1 MSDITLDTTLADV
14 VTSVPAAARV
24 LESFGLDYCCHGNRA
39 LGDAC
44 RTDDVDPEAV
54 LDQLSGLEGGGAEDW
69 TTLDPADLAAHVEAT
84 HHAYLHA
91 ELPRLA
97 ELAAKVAA
105 VHGERHPE
113 LRQVQATYGELRA
126 GMDPHLKKEELIL
139 FPMIKALAAADGEA
153 APPSHCG
160 SVASPIAVMMSEHD
174 RDGELLAELRRLT
187 SDYRTPDDGC
197 ASYHALYDG
206 LAELEADTHL
216 HIHKENNVLFP
227 AAIALT
233 EQDAPLRPA
242 GHA

>member
-1 MSDITLDTTLADV
+1 MTITLDSTLADV
-14 VTSVPAAARV
+14 VTNHPTTART
-24 LESFGLDYCCHGNRA
+24 LESFGLDYCCGGQRTLA
-39 LGDAC
+39 EAC
-44 RTDDVDPEAV
+44 RARGLDPEATARE
-54 LDQLSGLEGGGAEDW
+54 LAGATVAGPSAW
-69 TTLDPADLAAHVEAT
+69 AHLGPAALVDHIEAV

-206 LAELEADTHL
+206 LAQLEADTHL

-227 AAIALT
+227 AAIALI